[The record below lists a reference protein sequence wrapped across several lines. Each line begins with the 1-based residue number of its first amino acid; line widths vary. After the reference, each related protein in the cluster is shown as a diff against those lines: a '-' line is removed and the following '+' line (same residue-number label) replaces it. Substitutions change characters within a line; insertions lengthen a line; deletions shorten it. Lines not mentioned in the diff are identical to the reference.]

1 MWRQVFYL
9 MLQFQIIMAKLE
21 DCNEDTNSPILEQSQ
36 DFCLFKNYSKYE
48 LAKSTYDSNSLKI
61 TLNFTVQD
69 VNVDQN
75 SARWH
80 SAVLLN
86 MEWPDHRILLQVKVF
101 SQRISLVGNV
111 GTIYLCKTT

>member
-1 MWRQVFYL
+1 MFALVFHL
-9 MLQFQIIMAKLE
+9 ILQSQIILAKLE
-21 DCNEDTNSPILEQSQ
+21 DCTENTNSPPTLKSGQ
-36 DFCLFKNYSKYE
+36 DFCLFKNYSKFE
-48 LAKSTYDSNSLKI
+48 LAKSGYDSANLKI

-69 VNVDQN
+69 VSVDQN

-101 SQRISLVGNV
+101 SHWISLVG
-111 GTIYLCKTT
+111 TFYLSKTC